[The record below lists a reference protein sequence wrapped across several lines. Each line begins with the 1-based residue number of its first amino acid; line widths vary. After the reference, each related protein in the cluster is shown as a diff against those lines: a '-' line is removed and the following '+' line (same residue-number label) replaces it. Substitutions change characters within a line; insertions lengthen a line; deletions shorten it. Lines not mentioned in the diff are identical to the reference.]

1 MAATV
6 QYSPPIVIL
15 SLAIGIIGSLTALKL
30 AFRSGGHSLA
40 TWGWDKIGSALILG
54 SAIGGLHYT
63 AMGAVTFIA
72 TPPLAPHF
80 VKGLVLPSPGPVALS
95 VATFLVLNLA
105 LCTSL
110 IDRRFAE
117 ALRQSEG
124 RLRSLYKTG
133 QAVVSNLELEPL
145 LQTITD
151 TAKSLLHARM
161 SGLVV
166 FAEGS
171 KGCESVTVSGGAYN
185 LDPLLYHSEF
195 LRFPA
200 NPGACRRVDNIA
212 THITGLVSREPEDPP
227 LKAFL
232 FIPLHV
238 KGGNLGILFVAKGS
252 QDTQFTKDDED
263 LLLAFANDAALALEH
278 GRLYDQQKRDVIR
291 LKELS
296 QELNEAQEKRLLTEE
311 RNRIAQEMHDQI
323 AQVLFTIGLKA
334 TWCLERMS
342 PNSEIVQPVHTIKRL
357 ASEGGLHIRNA
368 IYNLSSPQTEPK
380 ESLRHELCRVVS
392 EFKEATGIASD
403 LVVAG
408 ELSVLPCQVE
418 DALCKVTKEALTN
431 VAKHSQAKVTVVSL
445 RATCRDITL
454 TVQDDGIGLPR
465 TIMDTYQRSVHH
477 FGLTGMQQRVE
488 SIGGQ
493 FRFRNGEEGGALITA
508 TVPLK
513 GIEHEKNPAPHR

>member
-1 MAATV
+1 MPSAEIPLTPLYDWRLVALSIVIAIFTCYTALDLAGRVTVARGRSTHLWLIGGAVTMGVSIWAMHFIGMEALTLPIPVAYHAPTVFVSMLVAMLVSGAAIYLASLPAMGTRKWVSGGVFMGLSIGAMHYIGMDAMRMAATI

-15 SLAIGIIGSLTALKL
+15 SLAIGIFGSLTALKL
-30 AFRSGGHSLA
+30 AFRSGGQSLA
-40 TWGWDKIGSALILG
+40 TWGWDKIGSAFILG

-63 AMGAVTFIA
+63 AMGAVTFVAVSPSA
-72 TPPLAPHF
+72 THL

-105 LCTSL
+105 LFTSL
-110 IDRRFAE
+110 IDRGFAE
-117 ALRQSEG
+117 ALRKSEG

-171 KGCESVTVSGGAYN
+171 DGCESVTVSGGAYN
-185 LDPLLYHSEF
+185 LDPLLHHSEF
-195 LRFPA
+195 LRFPTD
-200 NPGACRRVDNIA
+200 PGACRRVDNIA
-212 THITGLVSREPEDPP
+212 THITGLVSRTPEDPP

-232 FIPLHV
+232 FIPLQV

-252 QDTQFTKDDED
+252 QDTHFTKDDED

-278 GRLYDQQKRDVIR
+278 ARLYDQQKRDVTR

-342 PNSEIVQPVHTIKRL
+342 PDSEIVQPVHTIKRL
-357 ASEGGLHIRNA
+357 ASEGSLHIRNA
-368 IYNLSSPQTEPK
+368 IYNLSSP
-380 ESLRHELCRVVS
+380 
-392 EFKEATGIASD
+392 
-403 LVVAG
+403 
-408 ELSVLPCQVE
+408 
-418 DALCKVTKEALTN
+418 
-431 VAKHSQAKVTVVSL
+431 
-445 RATCRDITL
+445 
-454 TVQDDGIGLPR
+454 
-465 TIMDTYQRSVHH
+465 
-477 FGLTGMQQRVE
+477 
-488 SIGGQ
+488 
-493 FRFRNGEEGGALITA
+493 RNGA
-508 TVPLK
+508 
-513 GIEHEKNPAPHR
+513 